1 MKAHGHSQVPIRP
14 CVDAKDERR
23 YQEAYSFHSLRPS
36 FHPQLPTNPHL
47 STPTTP
53 YSSTSTPPHS
63 SNSTPHHPFTSNPPH
78 PDREK
83 GEKKKKKNF
92 CKVDRRE
99 LKKDVS
105 IRKRSLLGPLFKS
118 ASVDGKSMGT
128 LTISPTPHRLFPVC
142 GTRENILSYGHIS
155 LKRRKCFPE

>member
-1 MKAHGHSQVPIRP
+1 MDIARSQSVPASTLKMKDGTPVSRSLLISLSQAPL
-14 CVDAKDERR
+14 
-23 YQEAYSFHSLRPS
+23 STHNF
-36 FHPQLPTNPHL
+36 PQTLTCPLPQPLTRLLPHLPTRPIPLLTTRSHL
-47 STPTTP
+47 TRHIRT
-53 YSSTSTPPHS
+53 
-63 SNSTPHHPFTSNPPH
+63 
-78 PDREK
+78 E
-83 GEKKKKKNF
+83 KKKNF

-118 ASVDGKSMGT
+118 ASVDGKSLGT